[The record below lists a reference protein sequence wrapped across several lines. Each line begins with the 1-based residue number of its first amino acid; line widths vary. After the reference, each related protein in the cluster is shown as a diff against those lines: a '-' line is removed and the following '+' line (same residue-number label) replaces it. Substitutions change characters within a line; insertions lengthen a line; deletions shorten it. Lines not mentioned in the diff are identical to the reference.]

1 MFLLGSMSRSRSQC
15 EQSDFFFFFFW
26 ELAISFLC
34 FWPTNFLPDA
44 QTKWC
49 FCLVR
54 WFDHVHNVSNQIFF
68 FFFFWELAISFPCFW
83 PTNFCLTHPNK
94 LQQKSKRKRKS
105 HKHTSGPSSW
115 RIDESH
121 LCIYLSF
128 LTTEKF
134 IVENLVIEWGIVW
147 FPYSRENLCSK
158 LPTCPKKKEKKRE
171 IYHLLN

>member
-1 MFLLGSMSRSRSQC
+1 MMLLLGSMIRSRSQC

-26 ELAISFLC
+26 ELAISFL
-34 FWPTNFLPDA
+34 
-44 QTKWC
+44 
-49 FCLVR
+49 
-54 WFDHVHNVSNQIFF
+54 
-68 FFFFWELAISFPCFW
+68 CFW

-128 LTTEKF
+128 LRTEKF
-134 IVENLVIEWGIVW
+134 IAENLIIEWYCLI
-147 FPYSRENLCSK
+147 SLLKREPMFKTPSL
-158 LPTCPKKKEKKRE
+158 LVQKKKEKKRE
-171 IYHLLN
+171 IYHLLI